1 MADSLLRVTDEQVA
15 AAQLRLVLDDKLGRQ
30 TPELVRRIAV
40 MTGAPRDE
48 REGISSHTVRVEE
61 VSSPQVPRPYET
73 DCREVLAEA
82 WLFLDDES
90 NQERRELLERHLD
103 ECSSCREVF
112 GLKEHLRA
120 LLARKGG
127 GDPASDALKQ
137 RLRRSIRE
145 IMLREA
151 VLGAQVTVEQDDHG
165 TILEVRL
172 AGTQSRVQRLPG
184 DANL

>member
-15 AAQLRLVLDDKLGRQ
+15 AAQLRLVLDEKLGRQ
-30 TPELVRRIAV
+30 TPELVRRIAE
-40 MTGAPRDE
+40 MTGIERDE
-48 REGISSHTVRVEE
+48 REGISSHTVSVVEAP
-61 VSSPQVPRPYET
+61 SPQTPRPYQT

-82 WLFLDDES
+82 WLFLDNES
-90 NQERRELLERHLD
+90 SQERRELLERHLE
-103 ECSSCREVF
+103 ECSSCLEDF
-112 GLKEHLRA
+112 GLKEHLGA

-127 GDPASDALKQ
+127 GDHASDALKQ

-151 VLGAQVTVEQDDHG
+151 IRGAEVTVEQDNDG

-172 AGTQSRVQRLPG
+172 AGTESRAQRLPG